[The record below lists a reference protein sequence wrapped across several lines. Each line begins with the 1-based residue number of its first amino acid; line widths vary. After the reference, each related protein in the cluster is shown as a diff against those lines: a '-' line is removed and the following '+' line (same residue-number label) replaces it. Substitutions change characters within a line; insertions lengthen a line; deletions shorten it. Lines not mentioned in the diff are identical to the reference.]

1 MRARICS
8 AISCDVF
15 ARVVCLRL
23 RRVAK
28 LSTYSISPVPHALA
42 THYFLRLTRARG
54 RRFLRGCKILLNDF
68 WYFSSLKSTIRE
80 KFLYD
85 TSLSEFFSLVRK
97 ERKGQKEERFDS
109 RLGDADTH
117 ASRMCQFPRRPAMIH
132 KSTFPVLLPWLVFST
147 LSRTFSPWR
156 KFSLRGQ
163 GWRRPFSCAS
173 SSFRIARPVYSCEC
187 LNPARDNPASAR

>member
-1 MRARICS
+1 MIFTKINCLRHA
-8 AISCDVF
+8 F
-15 ARVVCLRL
+15 RVVGNQ
-23 RRVAK
+23 
-28 LSTYSISPVPHALA
+28 
-42 THYFLRLTRARG
+42 G
-54 RRFLRGCKILLNDF
+54 RRGNQSQPMVFHKYIKETFLL
-68 WYFSSLKSTIRE
+68 T
-80 KFLYD
+80 
-85 TSLSEFFSLVRK
+85 FFSLVRK

>member
-1 MRARICS
+1 MRGECVRHGAKQKSAVLRSPQSQLYHACEHITRKNRADSCTHCLHARYKCMAGVGEVCALTGWKENFLFCLLVVFGFYIVGGEHCS
-8 AISCDVF
+8 PAI
-15 ARVVCLRL
+15 
-23 RRVAK
+23 
-28 LSTYSISPVPHALA
+28 
-42 THYFLRLTRARG
+42 
-54 RRFLRGCKILLNDF
+54 
-68 WYFSSLKSTIRE
+68 
-80 KFLYD
+80 
-85 TSLSEFFSLVRK
+85 
-97 ERKGQKEERFDS
+97 
-109 RLGDADTH
+109 
-117 ASRMCQFPRRPAMIH
+117 IH